1 MIKIPYKLVNGI
13 MLIPATANDKEG
25 FFAFD
30 TGAMQTAIN
39 KAYFQEKGRSTDKE
53 RNGKSNKSK
62 SKRDCDTAFASD

>member
-30 TGAMQTAIN
+30 TGAMQTAD
-39 KAYFQEKGRSTDKE
+39 KGTLNVLR
-53 RNGKSNKSK
+53 
-62 SKRDCDTAFASD
+62 FSDV